1 MTDQSKYGAFDA
13 PGKVWVVSAIH
24 GEIRRLGNL
33 HRKLTRRIQPGDKL
47 VYTGNVLGRGPAII
61 EALDAVLVF
70 RRDFLAIRGHD
81 IGDIA
86 LLRGAQ
92 EEMWHRLFE
101 LQFSVNPADVL
112 EWMLEQGVGATIEAY
127 GGDPQEGMVAARQ
140 GAVALN
146 RWSGRLREALR
157 AAGGHQGCMSDLRH
171 AAYTKDGTLLFVSAG
186 IDPSRPLDAQ
196 EDTLWWGSRGFNDM
210 AEPYFGCRLVMRGL
224 DTTRGGYAVGDYSA
238 TLDGGFGG
246 PAIAACVTPEDGVIE
261 VLEG

>member
-1 MTDQSKYGAFDA
+1 MTEQSKYGVFAT
-13 PGKVWVVSAIH
+13 PCRVWAVGAIH
-24 GEIRRLGNL
+24 GDAERLEAL
-33 HRKLTRRIQPGDKL
+33 HGKLAPRLRPGDKL
-47 VYTGNVLGRGPAII
+47 VYTGNVMGHGPAIR
-61 EALDAVLVF
+61 EALDALLLF
-70 RRDFLAIRGHD
+70 RRDFLAIRGND
-81 IGDIA
+81 ICDIA

-101 LQFSVNPADVL
+101 LQFSVNPAEVL

-146 RWSGRLREALR
+146 RWTGRLRDALR
-157 AAGGHQGCMSDLRH
+157 AAGGHQEFMSDLCH
-171 AAYTKDGTLLFVSAG
+171 AAYTKDGALLFVSAG

-196 EDTLWWGSRGFNDM
+196 DDTLWWGSRGFDDM
-210 AEPYFGCRLVMRGL
+210 SEPYFGCRLVVRGL
-224 DTTRGGYAVGDYSA
+224 DTARGGYAVGDYSA

-246 PAIAACVTPEDGVIE
+246 PAVAACVTPEDGVIE